1 VEQEDS
7 HGFFLLKGNSIAT
20 KKRVILDLFEVGDP
34 HSVQEDTVDVKRP
47 KVEEDRYQ
55 LPSQGNTSGFSIFS
69 LAVYNFYI
77 YPAIVTR
84 RTYYYNRIFK

>member
-1 VEQEDS
+1 MQQTSDQVEQEDLC
-7 HGFFLLKGNSIAT
+7 GFFLLKGNPPIAT

-47 KVEEDRYQ
+47 KVEVDRYQ

-77 YPAIVTR
+77 YPAILLL
-84 RTYYYNRIFK
+84 